1 MEITWREWLR
11 HPRGRGLIIFSLLT
25 LVSMVLF
32 MPVYYSRLLGPKAG
46 ILLNDPVL
54 NFFTPVDWSTAVFFI
69 LTVALV
75 QTLVMYVNRPAVLLA
90 GVATYCAVNILRA
103 FTMYLVTL
111 EPPADMILLVDPISA
126 SLVYPEQAF
135 AKDLFFSGHVS
146 TMMVTVYVE
155 RNRFLYLAKL
165 FGTALMALFLAWQH
179 VHYSVDLVVAPFVT
193 YFVYL
198 GVRRFIN
205 TIPAQKP
212 LES

>member
-1 MEITWREWLR
+1 MEITWREWLK
-11 HPRGRGLIIFSLLT
+11 HPRGRGLIIFSLAT

-32 MPVYYSRLLGPKAG
+32 MPLYYEHLLGPKAG
-46 ILLNDPVL
+46 ILLNDPIL

-69 LTVALV
+69 LTVALL
-75 QTLVMYVNRPAVLLA
+75 QTLIQYSNRPAVLMA
-90 GVATYCAVNILRA
+90 GLATYCGVNILRA

-111 EPPADMILLVDPISA
+111 EPPGDMILLVDPISA

-165 FGTALMALFLAWQH
+165 GGTALMALFLAWQH
-179 VHYSVDLVVAPFVT
+179 VHYSVDLIVAPFVT

-212 LES
+212 LE